1 MSRLSCIL
9 LNWVKD
15 VSFSTRYKGVKMKLR
30 LILLFSSLAAI
41 SACSGT
47 KTLNLESP
55 LQPSDRHLNA
65 KDAAST
71 QSSSDIPEVN
81 KRNIPLPPPK
91 PSNKV
96 ETYSVVVTNVPA
108 QEILFA
114 LARDAKINLDIAPG
128 VQGNV
133 TINAINQTLPQIL
146 SRISKQV
153 EMRYEL
159 DNGNLIVM
167 PDSPYLKTYK
177 VDYVNM
183 TRDSDGGISNST
195 QVGGGNTPG
204 SAGSTGAAGNNSKL
218 SITSSSKNHFWERLE
233 SNIKDILRETDKILP
248 DGSSETSVQRSS
260 NANTTGTG
268 VQQSS
273 GNSKRKSAA
282 NGGIDNSPNAASI
295 EEEGTTVTSRNTFRE
310 AASVISNPENGIIT
324 VRATSKQHEK
334 IQEFIS
340 HVMTNSH
347 RQVMIEATIV
357 EVQLSK
363 EYQQGV
369 NWNTALNSSSG
380 FSASQA
386 PSNSITATNSGS
398 LFTLNYN
405 GNSSGL
411 GALAASV
418 KLMESFG
425 TVKVLSSPK
434 LSVLNN
440 QTAML
445 RVVDN
450 YVYFT
455 VTATPGIV
463 SAGVSTVATYT
474 TTPNSIPI
482 GFTMS
487 VTPQINDNDSVL
499 LNMRP
504 SITRLFGY
512 VNDPNPTLTQA
523 GVVSKIPQT
532 QTREMESVLRID
544 NNQIAVMGG
553 LMQDQINNNSDGV
566 PGLSS
571 IPFIGNFFKYRN
583 DTSTKSE
590 LVIFIRPVVIKD
602 ASIEGD
608 FSDYRGNLPNA
619 DFFKNNSNK
628 DEPQEKQKL

>member
-1 MSRLSCIL
+1 MNLRHIL
-9 LNWVKD
+9 L
-15 VSFSTRYKGVKMKLR
+15 
-30 LILLFSSLAAI
+30 ISSLSLLL

-47 KTLNLESP
+47 KTLNLETP

-65 KDAAST
+65 KDAASA
-71 QSSSDIPEVN
+71 QSSSDIPQASN
-81 KRNIPLPPPK
+81 RNIPLPPPK
-91 PSNKV
+91 PSSKV

-177 VDYVNM
+177 IDYVNM
-183 TRDSDGGISNST
+183 SRDSDGGISNST
-195 QVGGGNTPG
+195 QVGGA
-204 SAGSTGAAGNNSKL
+204 SSGAAGNNSKL

-260 NANTTGTG
+260 NASTTGTG
-268 VQQSS
+268 AQQSTS
-273 GNSKRKSAA
+273 NSKKQSASKSP
-282 NGGIDNSPNAASI
+282 GGIDNSPNAASI

-340 HVMTNSH
+340 HIMTNSH

-369 NWNTALNSSSG
+369 NWNTVLNGTSG

-386 PSNSITATNSGS
+386 PTPGISSTNTGSI
-398 LFTLNYN
+398 FTLNYN

-418 KLMESFG
+418 KMMESFG

-523 GVVSKIPQT
+523 GVTSKIPQT

-553 LMQDQINNNSDGV
+553 LMQDQINNVSDGI

-583 DTSTKSE
+583 DSSTKSE

-608 FSDYRGNLPNA
+608 FSDYRSNLPNA
-619 DFFKNNSNK
+619 DFFKNNPRK
-628 DEPQEKQKL
+628 DEPQEKQQL

>member
-1 MSRLSCIL
+1 
-9 LNWVKD
+9 
-15 VSFSTRYKGVKMKLR
+15 MKLR
-30 LILLFSSLAAI
+30 HILLISSLSLL

-47 KTLNLESP
+47 KTLNLETP
-55 LQPSDRHLNA
+55 LQPSDRHLNS
-65 KDAAST
+65 KDAASA
-71 QSSSDIPEVN
+71 QNSSDIPQAS

-114 LARDAKINLDIAPG
+114 LARDAKINLDITPG

-146 SRISKQV
+146 SRIAKQV
-153 EMRYEL
+153 DMRYEL

-177 VDYVNM
+177 IDYVNM
-183 TRDSDGGISNST
+183 IRDSDGGISNST

-204 SAGSTGAAGNNSKL
+204 SAGTTGAAGNNSKL

-248 DGSSETSVQRSS
+248 DGSSETSVQRNS

-268 VQQSS
+268 AQSNS
-273 GNSKRKSAA
+273 NSKRKSAA
-282 NGGIDNSPNAASI
+282 NGGIDSSPNAAAI
-295 EEEGTTVTSRNTFRE
+295 EEEGMTVTSRNTFRE

-347 RQVMIEATIV
+347 RQVLIEATIV

-369 NWNTALNSSSG
+369 NWSTALTGSSG
-380 FSASQA
+380 FSATQGNVPGGSSA
-386 PSNSITATNSGS
+386 LTGTVPSTNTGSI
-398 LFTLNYN
+398 FTLNYQ
-405 GNSSGL
+405 SPKSGL

-418 KLMESFG
+418 KMMESFG

-445 RVVDN
+445 RVVNN

-512 VNDPNPTLTQA
+512 VNDPNPTLAAA
-523 GVVSKIPQT
+523 GVVSQIPET

-553 LMQDQINNNSDGV
+553 LMQDQINNNSDGI

-590 LVIFIRPVVIKD
+590 LVIFIRPIVIKE
-602 ASIEGD
+602 ASVEGD
-608 FSDYRGNLPNA
+608 FSNYRSDLPDA
-619 DFFKNNSNK
+619 DFFKNNTNK